1 MDETVLKER
10 LTELEVRLAL
20 LESEKDKGK
29 DKWDIFNIIASL
41 LIPASIAFSGYYF
54 SNAMKQ
60 AEIDSSEALAARQA
74 QIAIINAKVGQ
85 AELISEFL
93 EPLTGENEQK
103 KRVAIRGILIALP
116 EDGPQIVNAVSESDP
131 NAEIQEYARSELDL
145 QREQLIRRAFDDEKP
160 VRIAATTDLIRGWSR
175 DVKLVP
181 DLIAYANQHLS
192 HKSGVINTLV
202 ILQNVDINSLRGHH
216 EAVLAFTER
225 VRPNGPQTAEHAD
238 KVKARL

>member
-1 MDETVLKER
+1 MDDNVIKER

-20 LESEKDKGK
+20 LESQKGK
-29 DKWDIFNIIASL
+29 DKWDIFNIVASL
-41 LIPASIAFSGYYF
+41 LIPASIAFAGYYF
-54 SNAMKQ
+54 SNALKQ
-60 AEIDSSEALAARQA
+60 AEIDSNRALADRQE

-116 EDGPQIVNAVSESDP
+116 EDGPQIVNAVSQSDP
-131 NAEIQEYARSELDL
+131 SAEIQEYATTELDM

-175 DVKLVP
+175 DAKLVP
-181 DLIAYANQHLS
+181 ELIAYANQHIA
-192 HKSGVINTLV
+192 HKSGVINALV
-202 ILQNVDINSLRGHH
+202 ILQNVDIQSLKDHR
-216 EAVLAFTER
+216 EAVLEFTER
-225 VRPNGPQTAEHAD
+225 ARPNGPQTAEEAD
-238 KVKARL
+238 KVRARL